1 VLSRWAEENGNNG
14 ACECCGRKIW
24 IESGCAPRCDACGDC
39 DPEQGCSLDRG
50 PQTLADVGMCEDDFR

>member
-1 VLSRWAEENGNNG
+1 MTLSDWAKENGDYG

-24 IESGCAPRCDACGDC
+24 VESGCAARCGACDDC
-39 DPEQGCSLDRG
+39 DPEQGCKNGR